1 MAKQLTNNQTLI
13 KTIVSQQFQD
23 AQLFP
28 EESTFFEFFCAR
40 ELLKNYNLSDDE
52 ISDGIVGNGND
63 GGCDAIFVFVND
75 ELITEDLLPTITSA
89 KNATIKLVVIQAKNE
104 LSFKEDSLM
113 KWKTVSEKMLRLDA
127 DYSEGHRYNEAVRN
141 HFSLFSSAVTH
152 MISNKPKITVSYHYV
167 TLGISVH
174 PNVQEQGEELKEVVK
189 GIYPNASV
197 DVEYTNAD
205 KLMELYM
212 SEPDTSSILQLPD
225 APISLTSSDFVAL
238 VNIGK
243 YYHFITDSEGNLK
256 TSYFESNVRDYQGQ
270 NDVNTCI
277 CDTLAS
283 DFSEDF
289 WWLNNGVTILASEI
303 QLVTNKSL
311 QISNPSIVNGLQTSR
326 EIYNY
331 FSSNPQI
338 IEADKRNVLVR
349 IIKPNNEES
358 RDRII
363 FATNNQTAIPKYSLR
378 VTDNIHF

>member
-1 MAKQLTNNQTLI
+1 M
-13 KTIVSQQFQD
+13 
-23 AQLFP
+23 
-28 EESTFFEFFCAR
+28 
-40 ELLKNYNLSDDE
+40 KNYNLSDDE